1 MDRSIEMSWI
11 GQVDIA
17 EEVSRNYVARQGQEG
32 DSVKNCGGDWELAYN
47 MTVEMQLLTN
57 VVVPATQARV
67 WKLRV
72 LDWRGLALSRG
83 QEEDTGGLE
92 TWGKHDNH

>member
-17 EEVSRNYVARQGQEG
+17 EEMSRNYVARQRQEG
-32 DSVKNCGGDWELAYN
+32 NSMKNRGGDWELAYN
-47 MTVEMQLLTN
+47 VTVEMQLLTN
-57 VVVPATQARV
+57 VVVTATQASV
-67 WKLRV
+67 WNLCV
-72 LDWRGLALSRG
+72 LDWRGLAVSRG
-83 QEEDTGGLE
+83 QQEATDGLE